1 MGQFAALR
9 SMLGLAEPSVL
20 TDAGRKATELLLRE
34 TEHAHKLLR
43 EQKLELDAVLD
54 NILQGV
60 VMLDADA
67 RILVCNK
74 RYLEIY
80 GLSPTVVKPGCT
92 LKDLIQ
98 HRVAAGYFHGNVDET
113 VSKILT
119 TLGERKPSAGTT
131 RLANGRVIS
140 VFTRPMENGG
150 WLVTHQDVSG
160 QQRTEHE
167 AERMQRF
174 LLTVIENVPST
185 VIVKDAR
192 DLRYVLI
199 NKAGEKFYGLPRAQ
213 IIGHTA
219 QELFPKAAADAIAA
233 QDQLLLQLAGGA
245 TVGTQM
251 VETPA
256 NGFRQVMAR
265 RLAIRDDKGVP
276 QFLLSV
282 IDDLS
287 DRNPQREAGPP
298 APKTVHI
305 RI

>member
-9 SMLGLAEPSVL
+9 SMLGFADPSAL

-34 TEHAHKLLR
+34 TEQAHKLLR

-54 NILQGV
+54 SILQGV

-67 RILVCNK
+67 RIVVCNK
-74 RYLEIY
+74 RYLDIY
-80 GLSPTVVKPGCT
+80 GLSPKIVKPGCT
-92 LKDLIQ
+92 LKELIQ
-98 HRVAAGYFHGNVDET
+98 HRVAVGYFHGNVEET
-113 VSKILT
+113 VRKILA
-119 TLGERKPSAGTT
+119 TLAERKPSTGTT
-131 RLANGRVIS
+131 RLANGHVIS

-150 WLVTHQDVSG
+150 WLVIHQDVTG
-160 QQRTEHE
+160 EQRAEQE

-174 LLTVIENVPST
+174 LITVIENVPST

-192 DLRYVLI
+192 DLRYILI
-199 NKAGEKFYGLPRAQ
+199 NKAGEKFYGLPRGQ
-213 IIGHTA
+213 IIGRTA
-219 QELFPKAAADAIAA
+219 QELFPKASADAIAA

-256 NGFRQVMAR
+256 NGFRHVMAR
-265 RLAIRDDKGVP
+265 RLAIRDGKGAP

-287 DRNPQREAGPP
+287 DRKP
-298 APKTVHI
+298 AA
-305 RI
+305 